1 MKSNSVI
8 TIVAL
13 LILLALAVLYVLV
26 FDVGNKA
33 CWQFIRS
40 CDYVVSRIHSPLHS
54 PQPLGIGD
62 AGTIQSWMT
71 FDYINKVYHL
81 PENYLQTTFGV
92 SDSQYPALTLQ
103 MYALGKGINPVLFDS
118 TVQSAVRI
126 YLRGNAQ

>member
-1 MKSNSVI
+1 MKSNSII

-13 LILLALAVLYVLV
+13 IVLSALAILYVLV
-26 FDVGNKA
+26 FDVGNKV
-33 CWQFIRS
+33 CWQFSRS
-40 CDYVVSRIHSPLHS
+40 CDYVASRIHSPLHS

-62 AGTIQSWMT
+62 AETIQPWMT

-81 PENYLQTTFGV
+81 PADYLQATFAIN
-92 SDSQYPALTLQ
+92 DSHYPSLTLET
-103 MYALGKGINPVLFDS
+103 YASAKGINPILFDS